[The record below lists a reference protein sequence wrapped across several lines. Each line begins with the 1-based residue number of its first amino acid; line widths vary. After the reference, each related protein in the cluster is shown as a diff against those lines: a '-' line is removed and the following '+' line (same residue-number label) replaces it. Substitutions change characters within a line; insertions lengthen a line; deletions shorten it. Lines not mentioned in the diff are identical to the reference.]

1 MAESGIVIIGGGLT
15 GLAAAWELERRGQRY
30 TLIEVKRRLG
40 GAIASEPIDGWTLD
54 ASAFVLEQYDDW
66 PFLEPL
72 GLSDALIPIGQYR
85 TGRLVVFRDGTQ
97 SLIDALARQLVSGA
111 IITRMAVSSVGPLA
125 GSPGRYGLCLENGLL
140 LTASAVI
147 CAVPARY
154 AAHLLW
160 ALDPAIAALLDGY
173 QYDPIARVSLG
184 FHKRDVPALTP
195 NIDTWKRDLDLP
207 ADIPYAST
215 YDLPFRV
222 PPGGVL
228 LRVGV
233 RVPAPDDPKAPFDA
247 PAAIAAARAAFH
259 PLIGGAEPV
268 VARAYFWPEA
278 DPLTRYTIEHESVM
292 AAIHARLPARVALIG
307 SDYGVGRGARRIE
320 GAFLQAQAAVA
331 RVLR

>member
-1 MAESGIVIIGGGLT
+1 MARGRICIIGGGLT
-15 GLAAAWELERRGQRY
+15 GLAAAWELERRGQPY
-30 TLIEVKRRLG
+30 TLIEVKQRLG
-40 GAIASEPIDGWTLD
+40 GAIASERIDGWIFD

-97 SLIDALARQLVSGA
+97 MLVDALASRLVSGTV
-111 IITRMAVSSVGPLA
+111 ITRMAVSSVGPLA
-125 GSPGRYGLCLENGLL
+125 GSPGVYGLCLENGLL

-154 AAHLLW
+154 AAHMLW
-160 ALDPAIAALLDGY
+160 ALDPEIAALLDGY
-173 QYDPIARVSLG
+173 RYDPIVRVMLG

-195 NIDTWKRDLDLP
+195 NSDTWKGDLDLP
-207 ADIPYAST
+207 ALIPYAST

-228 LRVGV
+228 LRAGV
-233 RVPAPDDPKAPFDA
+233 RVPALNELTAPFEA
-247 PAAIAAARAAFH
+247 HGAIAVVRAAFR
-259 PLIGGAEPV
+259 PLIGAAEPV

-278 DPLTRYTIEHESVM
+278 DPLTRYTIEHEAVM
-292 AAIHARLPARVALIG
+292 AAINARLPARVALIG
-307 SDYGVGRGARRIE
+307 SDYGVDRSARRIE
-320 GAFLQAQAAVA
+320 GAFLQAEAAVEK
-331 RVLR
+331 VTG